1 MFTGTMLVQPQY
13 FLPLLCVW
21 IVILILLINTITR
34 VLLRHIFSKTKTH
47 ADDRALSRIKN
58 ACILLVITGGVYA
71 FLLYREVSP
80 TTEMQLVKVISSV
93 CIFLFSIIFFETLAL
108 IIVKLQ
114 INAEYKRNNHLLSAF
129 PFFKNILRVIVG
141 GVCLLWILEV
151 YHVSI
156 TPFLASAGV
165 LGVAVAFASKDF
177 IANLFGGVSVFFDN
191 PYSLGDYVII
201 QEKYRGEVME
211 IGMRSTKIRTRD
223 NVLLTVPNSVMVT
236 NAVINETGYDP
247 ELRVRIPLLV
257 TYDCDME
264 KVEHALLDVASQHGE
279 VIQNPFPL
287 VRYRAF
293 SESGMSL
300 ELLIVISDPAQ
311 KGRIIHEV
319 IKKIHLRFKKENIT
333 IAFPTREIYMHKA
346 DEKSM

>member
-1 MFTGTMLVQPQY
+1 MLSLEMLIQPHY
-13 FLPLLCVW
+13 FFPLLFTW
-21 IVILILLINTITR
+21 ILSVIIIIHVVVG
-34 VLLRHIFSKTKTH
+34 VLLKHVFSKTKTH
-47 ADDRALSRIKN
+47 ADDQAISRIKN
-58 ACILLVITGGVYA
+58 AGILLVLTGGVYS
-71 FLLYREVSP
+71 FLLYRDLSQKIEAHL
-80 TTEMQLVKVISSV
+80 EKALISL
-93 CIFLFSIIFFETLAL
+93 CIFLLSIIFFELLAL
-108 IIVKLQ
+108 IIVRLQ
-114 INAEYKRNNHLLSAF
+114 IRAEHRRNNHLLSAF
-129 PFFKNILRVIVG
+129 PFFKNILRVVVG

-247 ELRVRIPLLV
+247 ELRVRIPILI
-257 TYDCDME
+257 TYDSDVE
-264 KVEHALLDVASQHGE
+264 KVEHILLDVASQHSE
-279 VIQNPFPL
+279 VVQNPFPL

-293 SESGMSL
+293 AESGMSL
-300 ELLIVISDPAQ
+300 ELLIVISDPAN

-319 IKKIHLRFKKENIT
+319 IKKIHARFKREQIS
-333 IAFPTREIYMHKA
+333 IAFPTRELYMHRA
-346 DEKSM
+346 E